1 MLESWFQLEK
11 LKDVS
16 WAHLWRPYVISV
28 LFLSPLCLLTIRR
41 QASLF
46 PAIMLCL
53 ATEWSKSNR
62 AKWLCIAMSCIS
74 HFLVP
79 VTKYLIFFFK
89 KKQFKGGRS
98 YSDSS
103 LTSIV
108 HHGVEDMA
116 AESSELESDGDSP
129 SHLVIPENRQ
139 KNRNGVCYI
148 LQVSP
153 PVVQFLHLGPTSQNS
168 TISQSW
174 GSSVQTHTL

>member
-79 VTKYLIFFFK
+79 VTKYLIFFLKKSNLREEEVILTQVWHQLFITVWKTWQQRALNWRVMEIAPHIWSYQKTDRRTEMVFVISFK
-89 KKQFKGGRS
+89 
-98 YSDSS
+98 Y
-103 LTSIV
+103 L
-108 HHGVEDMA
+108 
-116 AESSELESDGDSP
+116 
-129 SHLVIPENRQ
+129 
-139 KNRNGVCYI
+139 
-148 LQVSP
+148 LQ
-153 PVVQFLHLGPTSQNS
+153 
-168 TISQSW
+168 
-174 GSSVQTHTL
+174 